1 MTTRSRG
8 ATAAVAGSAVAAVAV
23 AALAFWLSFA
33 ALADLAARF
42 GVPAGQAW
50 AFPLVV
56 DGLVVVSTVA
66 AAAMTRHRWYAW
78 ALLVVGTIVSVA
90 GNGIHAWHLTASQI
104 GVGIAVIPPLGTLAA
119 IHLTIMLAQQ
129 GRDSITADPEL
140 ATTVDTGTKHDDVA
154 DRDEAPEPA
163 PAPVRR
169 LRAAPATA
177 SRLAA
182 TPGDAAAA
190 CATQPTLTPE
200 VATTA
205 VKDTELRER
214 ALRLVAEGMSRRA
227 TAAQLGVSKD
237 KVQRWVAERATAT
250 SATAAV

>member
-66 AAAMTRHRWYAW
+66 AAAMHRHRWYAW
-78 ALLVVGTIVSVA
+78 ALLVVGTVVSVT
-90 GNGIHAWHLTASQI
+90 GNGIHAWHLTASSI
-104 GVGIAVIPPLGTLAA
+104 GVGIAVIPPLVTLAA

-129 GRDSITADPEL
+129 GRDTPTDKPVTS
-140 ATTVDTGTKHDDVA
+140 DVSGFEHESE
-154 DRDEAPEPA
+154 DEQETSEPA
-163 PAPVRR
+163 PRPVTR
-169 LRAAPATA
+169 LRVAP
-177 SRLAA
+177 
-182 TPGDAAAA
+182 P
-190 CATQPTLTPE
+190 
-200 VATTA
+200 VATR
-205 VKDTELRER
+205 DTGADQATLDLDVAPPPSAADTLRDE
-214 ALRLVAEGMSRRA
+214 ALRLVAGGLSVRA
-227 TAAQLGVSKD
+227 VGEQLGVSKD
-237 KVQRWVAERATAT
+237 RVHRWVKAHRDRTDGMIPA
-250 SATAAV
+250 

>member
-66 AAAMTRHRWYAW
+66 ATAMHRHRWYAW
-78 ALLVVGTIVSVA
+78 ALLIVGTVVSVA
-90 GNGIHAWHLTASQI
+90 GNGIHAWHLTASPI
-104 GVGIAVIPPLGTLAA
+104 GVGIAVIPPLVTLAA

-129 GRDSITADPEL
+129 GRE
-140 ATTVDTGTKHDDVA
+140 TVAPLPMTSDVA
-154 DRDEAPEPA
+154 GFEHESEDEQETSEPA
-163 PAPVRR
+163 PRPVTHLHVAPPVEPRDTGAEQATLDLGVAPTTVAVADT
-169 LRAAPATA
+169 LR
-177 SRLAA
+177 
-182 TPGDAAAA
+182 D
-190 CATQPTLTPE
+190 E
-200 VATTA
+200 
-205 VKDTELRER
+205 
-214 ALRLVAEGMSRRA
+214 ALRLVAGGLSVRA
-227 TAAQLGVSKD
+227 TGEQLGVSKD
-237 KVQRWVAERATAT
+237 KVHRWVKAHRDAQIATA
-250 SATAAV
+250 SAV

>member
-1 MTTRSRG
+1 MTTSSRG

-90 GNGIHAWHLTASQI
+90 GNGIHAWHLTASSI
-104 GVGIAVIPPLGTLAA
+104 GVGIAVIPPVVTLAA

-129 GRDSITADPEL
+129 GRDTA
-140 ATTVDTGTKHDDVA
+140 TGKFVTSDVSGFERKSEEEPDVA
-154 DRDEAPEPA
+154 AQAPRRVTRLHVARTVGEHDSSVEQATLDLDVAYPTAASDTLRDE
-163 PAPVRR
+163 
-169 LRAAPATA
+169 
-177 SRLAA
+177 
-182 TPGDAAAA
+182 
-190 CATQPTLTPE
+190 
-200 VATTA
+200 
-205 VKDTELRER
+205 
-214 ALRLVAEGMSRRA
+214 ALRLVADGLSVRA
-227 TAAQLGVSKD
+227 VGEQLGVSKD
-237 KVQRWVAERATAT
+237 RVHRWVKAHRDRTDGMIPA
-250 SATAAV
+250 

>member
-1 MTTRSRG
+1 MTTSSRG

-33 ALADLAARF
+33 SLADLAARF

-90 GNGIHAWHLTASQI
+90 GNGIHAWHLTASSI
-104 GVGIAVIPPLGTLAA
+104 SVGIAVIPPLVTLAA

-129 GRDSITADPEL
+129 GRDTATGKPVTSDVSDFEHESEDVPDAIEPAPRPVTRL
-140 ATTVDTGTKHDDVA
+140 HVARPVAVRDSSAEQATLDLDVA
-154 DRDEAPEPA
+154 PPTAAADALRDEA
-163 PAPVRR
+163 
-169 LRAAPATA
+169 LR
-177 SRLAA
+177 
-182 TPGDAAAA
+182 D
-190 CATQPTLTPE
+190 E
-200 VATTA
+200 
-205 VKDTELRER
+205 
-214 ALRLVAEGMSRRA
+214 ALRLVADGLSVRA
-227 TAAQLGVSKD
+227 AGEQLGVSKD
-237 KVQRWVAERATAT
+237 RVHRWVKAHRDRTDGMIPA
-250 SATAAV
+250 